1 MLHERRSLVLLQ
13 GYPIKGM
20 FTKVY
25 NMYDSMI

>member
-13 GYPIKGM
+13 GYPMKGTI
-20 FTKVY
+20 TKVY